1 MSSPPNRRIWLDGR
15 LVPWSEVTVHVLS
28 HSMARG
34 SLVFDYMSVHATPRG
49 PAIFRLDDHV
59 GRFRKSVELVGLPL
73 AQSDAEL
80 RRACI
85 EAVRA
90 NEGA

>member
-1 MSSPPNRRIWLDGR
+1 MPSAPNRTIWLDGR

-49 PAIFRLDDHV
+49 PASSKACA
-59 GRFRKSVELVGLPL
+59 GRARVASK
-73 AQSDAEL
+73 
-80 RRACI
+80 RCH
-85 EAVRA
+85 AVSSQ
-90 NEGA
+90 G